1 MILSTATDYFYTL
14 FTTALGDQTKGEI
27 KIANIDGAT
36 LDKVVKCF
44 YTGNI
49 EISVEN
55 VEALLAAASFL
66 LFPYLQE
73 KCTEFLGRPGIV
85 NIVNC
90 VGIWA
95 IARLYEYE
103 DLKEL
108 TFPFILRHFREIVA
122 CEEFLRLKKS
132 DLKELLENNEL
143 QVGSEEDVFNAI
155 VDWAQFDLAERK
167 TEFPDLVRCARL
179 HLLPS
184 AVSSAQKSRL
194 LTF

>member
-1 MILSTATDYFYTL
+1 M
-14 FTTALGDQTKGEI
+14 FTTALGNQTKSEI

-73 KCTEFLGRPGIV
+73 KCTEFLARPGIV

-122 CEEFLRLKKS
+122 CEELKKDRIS
-132 DLKELLENNEL
+132 GF
-143 QVGSEEDVFNAI
+143 GSMCSPAFTTKCRKFNSKISFANFLI
-155 VDWAQFDLAERK
+155 V
-167 TEFPDLVRCARL
+167 
-179 HLLPS
+179 
-184 AVSSAQKSRL
+184 
-194 LTF
+194 